1 VWKPVRWTFKGSAVK
16 VFQHTQLTFGAFL
29 CNGQVKTLEKEER
42 TMKVFLWIAFLILI
56 AVTIFAVQ
64 NSAAPL
70 ITIKFLLWEFKTSL
84 VYTVLGS
91 IGLGILFILLFWVP
105 RALRASFRSKKS
117 NHEIPS
123 T

>member
-1 VWKPVRWTFKGSAVK
+1 MKI
-16 VFQHTQLTFGAFL
+16 FL
-29 CNGQVKTLEKEER
+29 L
-42 TMKVFLWIAFLILI
+42 IAFLIII
-56 AVTIFAVQ
+56 AVAIFAVQ

-84 VYTVLGS
+84 VYTILGS
-91 IGLGILFILLFWVP
+91 IGLGILFTLLFWIP